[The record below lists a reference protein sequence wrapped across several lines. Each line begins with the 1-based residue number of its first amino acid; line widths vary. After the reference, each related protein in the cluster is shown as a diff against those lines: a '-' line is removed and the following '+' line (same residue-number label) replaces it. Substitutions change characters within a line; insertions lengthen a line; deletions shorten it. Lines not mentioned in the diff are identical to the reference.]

1 MHQIGYSGKPQLAG
15 NLIELNFINDSL
27 LERGQGQWERIS
39 SRIRRFLFCLGFCL
53 KHFKELVWA
62 LHMFNS
68 TSGPS
73 PPWARRLS
81 QMKAWLKWVLL
92 CPWIMTG
99 AEESASLVAQK
110 VKHPLC
116 VSGVRVGMLR
126 GSTHLT
132 LMTVR
137 QWSRMTPKFG
147 PEHLESP
154 TPVRDGGV
162 QWDRWAYLALPE
174 SKHLLV

>member
-73 PPWARRLS
+73 PPWAGRLS
-81 QMKAWLKWVLL
+81 QIKEWLKWVLL
-92 CPWIMTG
+92 CPWIMTWE
-99 AEESASLVAQK
+99 EESASLVAQK
-110 VKHPLC
+110 VKHPFAMQDTWLQ
-116 VSGVRVGMLR
+116 SLGWEDSLEEERTTHSSILAWIIPRTEQPAGLPSIKSQRVRHHWALVVRL
-126 GSTHLT
+126 GS
-132 LMTVR
+132 
-137 QWSRMTPKFG
+137 
-147 PEHLESP
+147 
-154 TPVRDGGV
+154 
-162 QWDRWAYLALPE
+162 
-174 SKHLLV
+174 